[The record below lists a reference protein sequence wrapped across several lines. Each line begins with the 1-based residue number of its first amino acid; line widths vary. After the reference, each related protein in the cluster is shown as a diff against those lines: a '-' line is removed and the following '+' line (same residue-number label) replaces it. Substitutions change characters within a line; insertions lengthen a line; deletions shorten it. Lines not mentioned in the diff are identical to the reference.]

1 MFREK
6 INLKNKVINELE
18 DENAKLNLANKN
30 LSKLLDENKHFLQ
43 DSTFEMNKTRDDIRK
58 LRQLQ
63 QHNDENLEQLKKEN
77 DILKSQVEVLNQQL
91 LAHQTQ
97 DDAIMNAVDARVKE
111 YRVIIQSKEE
121 EIRQLDELVIQLK
134 ESLGRAQVD
143 SDKSTVSSLSR
154 AVAEKDRQIELLK
167 RQCEE
172 FAREMDK
179 STAVINNLNRT
190 FDENSKIFSKS
201 GQYEIV
207 IMSVRQKAVRTL
219 TSFCANYAR

>member
-201 GQYEIV
+201 GQYKIV
-207 IMSVRQKAVRTL
+207 FLVCFMFAPRK
-219 TSFCANYAR
+219 